1 MYNNRFQHYKE
12 TIIGITMVV
21 FIVGWAVANIAIL
34 TPVLLNIYGQ
44 SRFLPDG
51 PAIDE
56 AVVTQAIELV
66 NPH

>member
-1 MYNNRFQHYKE
+1 MFNNRFQRYKE
-12 TIIGITMVV
+12 TIIGITLVV
-21 FIVGWAVANIAIL
+21 FVVVMIGVNIAIQ
-34 TPVLLNIYGQ
+34 TPLLLELYGETGI
-44 SRFLPDG
+44 SSNG